1 MDALNLEQYNTKE
14 KIIIM
19 EEIWAELSKNINEEA
34 LTPSW
39 HLDILEDRSEKKDF
53 LDLED
58 VKKDLY
64 KDL

>member
-19 EEIWAELSKNINEEA
+19 EEIWAELSKNVNKEA

-39 HLDILEDRSEKKDF
+39 HLDILEERNEKKDF

-58 VKKDLY
+58 VKKDWIS
-64 KDL
+64 